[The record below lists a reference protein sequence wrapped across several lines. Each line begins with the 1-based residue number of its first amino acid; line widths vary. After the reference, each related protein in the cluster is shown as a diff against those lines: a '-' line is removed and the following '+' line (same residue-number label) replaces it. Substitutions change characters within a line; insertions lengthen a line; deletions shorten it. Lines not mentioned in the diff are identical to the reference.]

1 MRMIKIFFLA
11 HLAFLVQFCNK
22 DNPVDPT
29 GIVINTGDIL
39 NNVIIS
45 ELLDKINVGD
55 YGEIH
60 SLLIFKD
67 DTLIVE
73 EYFRGYNR
81 DDLHVCYSV
90 TKSFASA
97 LIGIAISQGIIN
109 NTNGKLIDF
118 FPEYSNMNNPSE
130 WKNEITLHHILSM
143 SAGFDWDEFT
153 LPYTN
158 PENDVRRLINSS
170 DWIKFVLDLPVVTE
184 PGTDFTYNSGCST
197 LLGGILL
204 NKTGMNAKTFG
215 QLNLLNPLRIEHWFW
230 EQGPNNIT
238 NTFGGLQLRPV
249 DMIKFGRLYLQRGS
263 WNDEQV
269 IHESW
274 IDFSTSTKINI
285 NNYYEYAFQWWR
297 YSDASTTGQVLQT
310 NDVFYADGWGGQFIW
325 VVPHLNM
332 VVVSTGGNFD
342 DGNQPLYFFRDY
354 VLPAAYNIQSDR
366 VIMPATVCIN

>member
-1 MRMIKIFFLA
+1 MIKIILLA

-22 DNPVDPT
+22 DNPVDPPGT
-29 GIVINTGDIL
+29 EINTGDIL
-39 NNVIIS
+39 NNVIIN
-45 ELLDKINVGD
+45 ELLDKINAGD

-73 EYFRGYNR
+73 KYFRGYNR
-81 DDLHVCYSV
+81 NDLHVCYSV

-97 LIGIAISQGIIN
+97 LIGIAISQGFIN
-109 NTNGKLIDF
+109 NTNGKLLDF
-118 FPEYSNMNNPSE
+118 FPEYSNLSNPSE
-130 WKNEITLHHILSM
+130 WKNEITLHHLLSM

-158 PENDVRRLINSS
+158 PDNDVRRLISS
-170 DWIKFVLDLPVVTE
+170 NDWIKFVLDLPVVTE

-197 LLGGILL
+197 LLSGILL

-215 QLNLLNPLRIEHWFW
+215 QINLLNPLGIEHWFW

-249 DMIKFGRLYLQRGS
+249 DMIKFGKLYLQRGN

-274 IDFSTSTKINI
+274 IDYSTSTKIGI
-285 NNYYEYAFQWWR
+285 NHNYEYAFQWWR

-354 VLPAAYNIQSDR
+354 VIPAAYSIQSDR
-366 VIMPATVCIN
+366 KTIPATVCIN